1 MKQHFLKPLALA
13 ILAGTLFTACKDD
26 DEPAA
31 TNTITDIVST
41 NASFS
46 NLKDGVVKAGL
57 ATTLAGGTFTVFA
70 PNNTFL
76 SAATVAN
83 TNAAALDN
91 IIKYHAIS
99 GAKLLAADIR
109 TGVNTSVTTANGD
122 SVFVTKDSRG
132 VFVNGFQVTTADI
145 NADNGVIHAIGGLL
159 LPPTGTL
166 SATVVANPN
175 LDSLE
180 KAVLRVSGLTTTL
193 DNNTLTL
200 FAPTNAAFTAL
211 LSALRLTDIN
221 QIPIATL
228 TSVLGYHVVVGRK
241 FSSDLTA
248 GSQPMF
254 ASGSTTIALPA
265 SGATILGNGNGGT
278 PSNITAVNIMA
289 RRAVIHIIDRVLL
302 N

>member
-1 MKQHFLKPLALA
+1 MKQNFLKPLAVALLA
-13 ILAGTLFTACKDD
+13 SALFTACKDD
-26 DEPAA
+26 DPVP
-31 TNTITDIVST
+31 TNTITDIVSNT
-41 NASFS
+41 ASFS

-57 ATTLAGGTFTVFA
+57 AGTLAGGTFTVFA
-70 PNNTFL
+70 PNNTYL

-91 IIKYHAIS
+91 IIKYHAVS

-132 VFVNGFQVTTADI
+132 VFVNGFQVITADI

-166 SATVVANPN
+166 SATVVGNPN

-180 KAVLRVSGLTTTL
+180 KAVLRVSGLVSTL

-211 LSALRLTDIN
+211 LTALRLTDIN

-228 TSVLGYHVVVGRK
+228 TSVLGYHVAVGRK

-248 GSQPMF
+248 GSLTMF
-254 ASGSTTIALPA
+254 ASGSTTVALPA
-265 SGATILGNGNGGT
+265 SGATIVGTGNGGT
-278 PSNITAVNIMA
+278 AANITQVNLMA

-302 N
+302 P